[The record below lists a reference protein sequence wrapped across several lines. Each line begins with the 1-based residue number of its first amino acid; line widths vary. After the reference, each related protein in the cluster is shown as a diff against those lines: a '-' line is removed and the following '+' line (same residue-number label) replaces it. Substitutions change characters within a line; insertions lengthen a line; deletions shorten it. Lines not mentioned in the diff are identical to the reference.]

1 MSNELEV
8 VKVGAVVSQQGGALT
23 AAIAEQFDLADKVAR
38 AVVLAGAIPASYQR
52 QGESDEQT
60 RARLIIGILK
70 GFEIGLQP
78 VTALSTIAVI
88 NNRPCLWGDG
98 AKALI
103 QQSGKLE
110 WMTQTFDGEP
120 GKDDRAA
127 VCTMK
132 RIGQDVPYVG
142 RFSVADAKRAQ
153 LWQNTRKDPW
163 IKYPQRMMEW
173 RAFSFCAR
181 DGFADVL
188 MGLGIAE
195 EVNDIQTT
203 QVSPTQLTAMLDDE
217 APEAETQP
225 EPDEGPM
232 FPETQETTDAQ

>member
-1 MSNELEV
+1 MSNEVEV
-8 VKVGAVVSQQGGALT
+8 VDPKLAAAVETVGGALVNT
-23 AAIAEQFDLADKVAR
+23 IAEQWTMAERVAN
-38 AVVLAGAIPASYQR
+38 AVMLSNTIPASYQR
-52 QGESDEQT
+52 QGESEEQT
-60 RARLIIGILK
+60 RARLIVGILK
-70 GFEIGLQP
+70 GFEVGLQP
-78 VTALSTIAVI
+78 ITALSTIAVI

-110 WMTQTFDGEP
+110 WMDQTFDGEP

-132 RIGQDVPYVG
+132 RVGQDKPYVG

-153 LWQNTRKDPW
+153 LWGNARKDPW

-173 RAFSFCAR
+173 RAFSFASR

-195 EVNDIQTT
+195 EVRDF
-203 QVSPTQLTAMLDDE
+203 SGPTVEPEQITAMLDDE
-217 APEAETQP
+217 APEAAET
-225 EPDEGPM
+225 
-232 FPETQETTDAQ
+232 ETEEQ